1 MEDIILALDP
11 GREKCGVAIV
21 KKNLD
26 ILFKGITATS
36 SLEALLKEKLLEFL
50 PGAVILGSGT
60 FSKSIRNQLSG
71 ILKEVNREKKLSITL
86 KVIDEKH
93 STELARKKYF
103 KDHKPRGFWSLI
115 PVSLQVP
122 PEPYDDYAAIVLA
135 ERYLKEGEGN
145 LS

>member
-1 MEDIILALDP
+1 MEEVILALDP
-11 GREKCGVAIV
+11 GREKCGIAVV

-26 ILFKGITATS
+26 VLFKGITATS
-36 SLEALLKEKLLEFL
+36 SLDVLLKEKFLEFL
-50 PGAVILGSGT
+50 PEAVILGSGT
-60 FSKSIRNQLSG
+60 FSKNVRNQVSG
-71 ILKEVNREKKLSITL
+71 IIKKVNAEKKLSMTL

-103 KDHKPRGFWSLI
+103 KDHKPRGLWRLV

-135 ERYLKEGEGN
+135 ERYFKEGEGN
-145 LS
+145 PS

>member
-1 MEDIILALDP
+1 MEDVILALDP
-11 GREKCGVAIV
+11 GREKCGIAVAN
-21 KKNLD
+21 KNLY

-36 SLEALLKEKLLEFL
+36 ALDVLLKEKLLEFL
-50 PGAVILGSGT
+50 PEAVILGSGT
-60 FSKSIRNQLSG
+60 FSKNVKNQVSG
-71 ILKEVNREKKLSITL
+71 IIKQVNSEKKLSVTL

-103 KDHKPRGFWSLI
+103 KDHRPRGLWRLV

-135 ERYLKEGEGN
+135 ERYFKEGEGN
-145 LS
+145 PS